1 MAMGEKNPIDECKA
15 CELIKDDI
23 CKQVREGTDLRTC
36 EELFERM
43 INKDPALTK
52 EEVRRTLNS
61 LKPGLYEDFRRRVLG
76 VLRGTGVMKK

>member
-1 MAMGEKNPIDECKA
+1 
-15 CELIKDDI
+15 
-23 CKQVREGTDLRTC
+23 
-36 EELFERM
+36 M